1 MVQNP
6 CVETVRPLYSVMKGI
21 CANLLEILPEET
33 MTNFQTQAT
42 KILRNM
48 NDHVGSLLC
57 FAMFARVTSM
67 RCVLP
72 PGQPPWFQSIC
83 HFFDATRGMKTLDLI
98 VLRAIL
104 SCSGNTHL
112 SVADSIECLE
122 LAKEVCDSID
132 VVQKNEWIRNNKP
145 KVVKLCE
152 KILKPGTNNQIQ
164 MMGLVFLSS
173 LLPPEMLPNEIVQL
187 AHAKLVS
194 ADGRD
199 SLYQISSDLLSY
211 LVDKTTLYTD
221 FATLV
226 LELLTTHQENTAT
239 EVSSERVSSFVG
251 ALMKVLSFCH
261 ETRPTISSPNRAD
274 MRPHSSILAPTL
286 HKHVS
291 NPSQNWRSKLAQA
304 LTHNAQQSHQ
314 LVIEQLSNICKDFE
328 FRCEN
333 VEEPLRAVTA
343 RLEKITTEHEACEQK
358 LDKERMRANEAEKS
372 LADARADNSEIQER
386 LEASEARVDDLASQL
401 QSALDKLR
409 SVTQNSKESVK
420 TAEDKAQY
428 IELKYM
434 AIITAKDDTIEEQ
447 REQIEQITTK
457 LNELETTV
465 HEYCQREIEMREHS
479 SSLQYEVDSLTQRL
493 KTNSDTYD
501 RTVSE
506 LDTTRTENEMLRSSV
521 DNIQSQLDLKLDEIN
536 SLKHEAQVKEESY
549 KRDVAALN
557 ERYGLDMSGLESEM
571 NRTINIHK
579 EENRKL
585 QQSLQ
590 TAKSKAA
597 QAIRSKDE
605 RVKDL
610 QLQLETLK
618 KERDSQAR
626 EFAKVQ
632 EYSNRL
638 MAVFNAGRPSPEATA
653 APKSSRKQQQQQPE
667 EPTQDYFESDEDT
680 DTKLTVGDTF
690 YSPTSNRKRPS
701 PKRPRNSKIPR
712 TPPPD
717 ARGNSDTIRRP
728 KSTRTVKTDRRQPL
742 SETGANSFTPRQ
754 SKCNSRAPETAQS
767 PETFLATQPTM
778 MMDMEDADGFSKLD
792 FTDENIF
799 TSTDHAPPAPN
810 HAPKPKRPRRSR
822 GRGDPRN
829 ARMREEAARDK
840 MLARPRTQRGDPSSS
855 SSSRRP
861 HHLVPIHAHIQP
873 AAADESVPRS
883 VAMGDG
889 LLDAVQSAARQQ
901 EQYSITHQHAHA
913 HQPQYQYQ
921 HHPRRYHHH
930 QQQQQQPR
938 AQFHPLPPRPV
949 AGLDPSW
956 SR

>member
-164 MMGLVFLSS
+164 MM
-173 LLPPEMLPNEIVQL
+173 MLPNEIVQL

-211 LVDKTTLYTD
+211 LVDKTTQRFNQEQISTILGLLTPIIFGKIQNSIGNMHACSMTLAAGSILSGVLCAARTSQHARSMIAASLSIPNTDEWWKLPLFAEDHRHHQGCEHAHDAPCHGALSQTNQQLYTD

-386 LEASEARVDDLASQL
+386 LEASEAHVDDLVSQL
-401 QSALDKLR
+401 QSAQDKLR

-420 TAEDKAQY
+420 SAEDKAQY

-434 AIITAKDDTIEEQ
+434 AILTAKDDTIEEQ

-479 SSLQYEVDSLTQRL
+479 SSLQCEVDSLTQQL
-493 KTNSDTYD
+493 KTKSDTYD
-501 RTVSE
+501 QTVSE
-506 LDTTRTENEMLRSSV
+506 LDTRRTENETLRSSV
-521 DNIQSQLDLKLDEIN
+521 DNIQSQLDLKLDEIS
-536 SLKHEAQVKEESY
+536 SLKHEAQVNEESY

-653 APKSSRKQQQQQPE
+653 GPKSSRKQQQQPE

-680 DTKLTVGDTF
+680 ETKLTAGDTF

-717 ARGNSDTIRRP
+717 TRGNSDTIRRP

-792 FTDENIF
+792 FTDENLF
-799 TSTDHAPPAPN
+799 TSTDV
-810 HAPKPKRPRRSR
+810 
-822 GRGDPRN
+822 
-829 ARMREEAARDK
+829 M
-840 MLARPRTQRGDPSSS
+840 
-855 SSSRRP
+855 
-861 HHLVPIHAHIQP
+861 
-873 AAADESVPRS
+873 
-883 VAMGDG
+883 
-889 LLDAVQSAARQQ
+889 
-901 EQYSITHQHAHA
+901 
-913 HQPQYQYQ
+913 
-921 HHPRRYHHH
+921 
-930 QQQQQQPR
+930 
-938 AQFHPLPPRPV
+938 
-949 AGLDPSW
+949 
-956 SR
+956 